1 MNRYALYDT
10 NHTMDMDPH
19 INGFTRE
26 QIFKMFLR
34 AHLHDCAVCILS
46 QCAQVSKS
54 VNAIVQPRLQTLAE
68 LRMRIMPRVAEAY
81 RRKLLKTVPH
91 TRSCFRCYAIDELA
105 LSPRNGIVLE
115 SDPPFRRGLMSLR
128 RIHLL
133 LNRATDVYAFVNVH
147 GWAPLAYTYNDILAD
162 TGHGRYLCTLPMN
175 TDYNPILLGGTGYLP
190 RHEDVELYASD
201 REIID
206 TETQTCRADVDF
218 MINTCTHIIVEYLVH
233 EDVDPTEYEF
243 VRRQSQHHGMLF
255 PYIKK
260 IHTADRLLEL

>member
-1 MNRYALYDT
+1 MSV
-10 NHTMDMDPH
+10 
-19 INGFTRE
+19 NGYTHE
-26 QIFKMFLR
+26 QIFKMFLN
-34 AHLHDCAVCILS
+34 AHLRDCAVIVLA
-46 QCAQVSKS
+46 QCALVSKS
-54 VNAIVQPRLQTLAE
+54 INAIVQPRLHTLAE
-68 LRMRIMPRVAEAY
+68 LRKRIMPRVAEAY
-81 RRKLLKTVPH
+81 RRRLLRTIPH
-91 TRSCFRCYAIDELA
+91 TRSCFRCFSIDELA

-133 LNRATDVYAFVNVH
+133 LNRATDLYAFVH
-147 GWAPLAYTYNDILAD
+147 AYGWQPIAYTYNDTLAD

-175 TDYNPILLGGTGYLP
+175 TDYNPILLGGTGYIP
-190 RHEDVELYASD
+190 RHEDVELFASD

-206 TETQTCRADVDF
+206 TETQTCRADVEF
-218 MINTCTHIIVEYLVH
+218 MITTCTHIIVEYLVAD
-233 EDVDPTEYEF
+233 ERVDPAQYEF